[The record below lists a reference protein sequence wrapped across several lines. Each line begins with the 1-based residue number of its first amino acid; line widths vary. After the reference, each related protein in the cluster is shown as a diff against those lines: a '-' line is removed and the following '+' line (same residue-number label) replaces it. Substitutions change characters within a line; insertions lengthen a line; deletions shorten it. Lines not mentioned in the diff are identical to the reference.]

1 MAAMEGSDGPAGGN
15 VIVRYQERRH
25 LLPCAGKRKQI
36 FQQVVREAAIAQ
48 CDFVGRWHGI
58 GRTCARLQ
66 LWQLLEG
73 AVKPDAREL
82 PLVDLN
88 GRASDLAANAKDGNL
103 PVLDR
108 IRVGHAK
115 DAQRGEVRA

>member
-15 VIVRYQERRH
+15 VVVRHQERPN
-25 LLPCAGKRKQI
+25 LSPSAGKRKQI
-36 FQQVVREAAIAQ
+36 FQQVVGEAAIAQ
-48 CDFVGRWHGI
+48 SDFVGRWHGI

-73 AVKPDAREL
+73 AVKPNAREL
-82 PLVDLN
+82 PLIRLN
-88 GRASDLAANAKDGNL
+88 GRASDLASNAKDGNL
-103 PVLDR
+103 SILDR